1 MAKFCTNCGSPLN
14 GTPKFCPF
22 CGTPVL
28 AAHPA
33 PPAQQAPAPQPAVP
47 SPPQAAA
54 PPAPPPPAMRTPPP
68 PAMQAPPPAPAQ
80 PAAYSAPV
88 PPMPQ
93 APPNAY
99 NPQFQQNVP
108 PSFAYGNEPYIP
120 DEGIAAMFFRYDN
133 RLNRKRY
140 ILRGLVLVG
149 IYIAV
154 AMVAGLLGML
164 IDQEVASLLIML
176 VGLAIMVPSYML
188 LIRRL
193 HDLDRPG
200 WWSIGAL
207 IPAVNFAL
215 AIYALC
221 CQGTV
226 GPNQY
231 GPDPLQ

>member
-1 MAKFCTNCGSPLN
+1 MMYYDLENDVFKWKDAANRILS
-14 GTPKFCPF
+14 GTPS
-22 CGTPVL
+22 L
-28 AAHPA
+28 AGKIGYIIETENDELYGIINKIEITIEQKADGNVNEQSATKA
-33 PPAQQAPAPQPAVP
+33 P
-47 SPPQAAA
+47 
-54 PPAPPPPAMRTPPP
+54 T
-68 PAMQAPPPAPAQ
+68 PAPAQ